1 MTTND
6 VVAVKQI
13 PLRYIN
19 LGLTLLFTI
28 YVYWLTSEHTWLP
41 DHISKL
47 NPGSEFYYWSQAK
60 DLWNGHLY
68 VSAGN
73 WRWLECFIIAGEC
86 YGYFGIAPS
95 LIRIPAVAIFRDQVN
110 GLVPVFL
117 ALAIG
122 LGFWAAIDLVRQ
134 VISGYFKKYPP
145 PSRGF
150 ALRWMVLTAVL
161 LGPGSV
167 LVITARA
174 RVYEEAVAWGA
185 AFLCLTINLI
195 YRWSKSRGNLILT
208 AAVVSGILAALS
220 RPSSIPATIVLGLL
234 VLVIAWKSGGVKVY
248 TLGVLLIIAP
258 VAIYIY
264 IFVSKFGSLSFPWK
278 VYAPYYIM
286 PGFRNVIDA
295 NQGGTVGL
303 RYAPTTLFNYFRFD
317 SISFD
322 WSSPWVTLKSSF
334 EIIAPANARQIWAL
348 SVPSLTNMM
357 PGPLILTIIALV
369 SQVVQITKRR
379 LRGTDLVPAGLLVAA
394 CSAGV
399 PMIMYYALAGRY
411 LADLYPLMVVGTAF
425 SLPIIFDWTRKRKWW
440 GRAIFSFLTVLA
452 VVSSFVLFQIQ
463 EIIL

>member
-13 PLRYIN
+13 SLRYIN

-47 NPGSEFYYWSQAK
+47 DESGFYYWSQAK
-60 DLWNGHLY
+60 DLQNGHLY
-68 VSAGN
+68 VLAGTRL
-73 WRWLECFIIAGEC
+73 RWLECFTIAGKC
-86 YGYFGIAPS
+86 YGYFGITPS
-95 LIRIPAVAIFRDQVN
+95 LIRIPAVAIFRDGVV

-122 LGFWAAIDLVRQ
+122 MGFWAAIDLVRQ

-145 PSRGF
+145 LSRGF
-150 ALRWMVLTAVL
+150 ALRWMILTAVL

-167 LVITARA
+167 LVITTRA
-174 RVYEEAVAWGA
+174 RVYEEALAWGA

-195 YRWSKSRGNLILT
+195 YRWSKSRSNLILT
-208 AAVVSGILAALS
+208 AAVVSGILAVQS
-220 RPSSIPATIVLGLL
+220 RPSVIPATIVLGLL
-234 VLVIAWKSGGVKVY
+234 VLVIAGKSGGVKVY
-248 TLGVLLIIAP
+248 TLGALLIIAP

-278 VYAPYYIM
+278 VYGAYLFFPS
-286 PGFRNVIDA
+286 FRDIIDA

-322 WSSPWVTLKSSF
+322 WSSPWVTLKRSL
-334 EIIAPANARQIWAL
+334 EIIAPANARQIFGR
-348 SVPSLTNMM
+348 STPSLTNVM

-379 LRGTDLVPAGLLVAA
+379 LRGIDLVPAGLLVAA

-399 PMIMYYALAGRY
+399 PMIMYYALSGRY

-425 SLPIIFDWTRKRKWW
+425 SLPIIFGWARKRKWR
-440 GRAIFSFLTVLA
+440 GRVIFSFLTVLA
-452 VVSSFVLFQIQ
+452 VLSSFILFQIQ
-463 EIIL
+463 